1 MPAPE
6 KQRTSRSG
14 LSLLKKSARGA
25 NVILRRTANVWL
37 EAKARRRLAGQL
49 PTAGSVECALYFAD
63 ERINA
68 YQVRQWYEPMRRL
81 SESHPVALLVRT
93 PRAALDLIVDCPLPI
108 VLATSMPEQERFLG
122 SHPIQIFFYVN
133 NNKENFLP
141 LRFTEPVHIHLSHG
155 ESDKTSMASNQLK
168 AYDYAFVAGAAS
180 RDRIQRQLR
189 NFDVGHLLEIGRPQ
203 LDVPRNPRPMPDD
216 GRTVVLYAP
225 TWEGDRAAMAYGSIV
240 SHGETIVAE
249 LLADPRFRLVYRPHP
264 RVGVQD
270 KRQAVASAT
279 IKSAIA
285 RANEADPDAHHVVDD
300 AREFGWPMD
309 AADVGIVDISAM
321 AADWLSTRKPMIVT
335 KPSEPSAKVDPDGLA
350 GALWLMPESE
360 APEVR
365 QIIERLMRA
374 GTPQEQLA
382 QVEYHF
388 GDTAPGACMSRF
400 LRAVEEVLD

>member
-1 MPAPE
+1 M
-6 KQRTSRSG
+6 S
-14 LSLLKKSARGA
+14 LKKKFARGA
-25 NVILRRTANVWL
+25 HIILGHAANVWL

-49 PTAGSVECALYFAD
+49 PAAGSLQCALYFAD
-63 ERINA
+63 DRINA

-93 PRAALDLIVDCPLPI
+93 PLTALDLIADSPLPV
-108 VLATSMPEQERFLG
+108 VLVTNMPEQERFLT
-122 SHPIQIFFYVN
+122 SQPIKILFYVN

-155 ESDKTSMASNQLK
+155 ESDKTSMTSNQLK
-168 AYDYAFVAGAAS
+168 AYDYAFVAGVAS
-180 RDRIQRQLR
+180 RDRILRQLQ

-203 LDVPRNPRPMPDD
+203 LDVPREHRDLPDD

-249 LLADPRFRLVYRPHP
+249 LLADPQFRLIYRPHP
-264 RVGVQD
+264 RVGARDMCQTI
-270 KRQAVASAT
+270 ASAA

-285 RANEADPDAHHVVDD
+285 KANEADAAAHHVVDD

-309 AADVGIVDISAM
+309 SADVGIVDISAI

-335 KPSEPSAKVDPDGLA
+335 RPSEPNAKVDPDGLA
-350 GALWLMPESE
+350 GALRLIPESD
-360 APEVR
+360 AHDVG
-365 QIIERLMRA
+365 QIIARLIDE
-374 GTPQEQLA
+374 GTPEEQLV
-382 QVEYHF
+382 QVEHHF
-388 GDTAPGACMSRF
+388 GDTTPGASMNRF
-400 LRAVEEVLD
+400 LRAVDEVLD

>member
-1 MPAPE
+1 M
-6 KQRTSRSG
+6 
-14 LSLLKKSARGA
+14 SLLKKSARGV
-25 NVILRRTANVWL
+25 NLILRRAANAWL

-49 PTAGSVECALYFAD
+49 PAAGSLQCALYFGD
-63 ERINA
+63 DRINA

-81 SESHPVALLVRT
+81 SESRPVALLVRT
-93 PRAALDLIVDCPLPI
+93 PLTALDLVADSPVPI
-108 VLATSMPEQERFLG
+108 VLAGNMPEQELFLS
-122 SHPIQIFFYVN
+122 SHPIRIMFYVN

-180 RDRIQRQLR
+180 RDRIQRQLQ

-203 LDVPRNPRPMPDD
+203 LDVPREQRQLPDD

-240 SHGETIVAE
+240 SHGGTMATE
-249 LLADPRFRLVYRPHP
+249 LLANPHFRLIYRPHP
-264 RVGVQD
+264 RVGVRD
-270 KRQAVASAT
+270 KRHAIASAA

-285 RANEADPDAHHVVDD
+285 KANEADPDAHHVVDD

-309 AADVGIVDISAM
+309 AADVSIVDISAM
-321 AADWLSTRKPMIVT
+321 AADWLSTHKPMIIT
-335 KPSEPSAKVDPDGLA
+335 KPSERNAKVDPDVLA
-350 GALWLMPESE
+350 GALRLMPESE
-360 APEVR
+360 AYEVG
-365 QIIERLMRA
+365 QIIGRLMSD
-374 GTPQEQLA
+374 GTPQEQRA
-382 QVEYHF
+382 QVEHHF
-388 GDTAPGACMSRF
+388 GDTTPGASMNRF